1 MLDPSS
7 TGEITNSRAPENK
20 HHSASKEL
28 NTNSDEAF
36 PDLRRSRS
44 RSRASS
50 RASNHYPVDNNHLL
64 QSVFLKNNR
73 PKRMESTGDINERR
87 ESVKKPLTRSVS
99 THSFLNNNHPRNK
112 NIPMIHETPTKPS
125 LKRWN
130 SYLIRQDERKPTE
143 VDTKYSSKESNKSND
158 QIEHKIYNTN
168 DQKTSSISPLTVLK
182 NDYNIKRPGSNPPA
196 KAKIPISD
204 NSFIDLDS
212 HNSNTFDNP
221 NDFDSSNK
229 PPSNDTID
237 SNTTTFVNPSNKLY
251 SRMSQLINM
260 AHNSMHSLVPI
271 QPKTP
276 MSTASKPDTD
286 GETLNNGTL
295 VTAPHYQSELDDDDE
310 EEDED
315 NGHPV
320 DAWNTQ
326 NNDSVD
332 NSYVDNSFV
341 KSPVNDLTNIN
352 PKSLNDILREIK
364 DFQSNFVKNISN
376 PPSNNTSLVDLKQSS
391 RVQRKILDY
400 KDLYNDYEF
409 TESSSEKDFG
419 TSNDY
424 TVKIQHDTI
433 MSEYTQI
440 RLRFA
445 STLSSI
451 NPKTQKEK
459 MRSHMGV
466 LGFVNRAAYLNQVRP
481 FTPKKDQSS
490 EPPWYFR
497 ASSQYESLN
506 DVKNPITFENKD
518 EFLKTMWDEEMKSV
532 LSDPTSK
539 SPTDSTVPSNNPKDS
554 NTPSISPQMT
564 EPPLE
569 PGRLSRNL
577 QGSYDA
583 SNYNFS
589 SIARNVKLNH

>member
-1 MLDPSS
+1 
-7 TGEITNSRAPENK
+7 
-20 HHSASKEL
+20 
-28 NTNSDEAF
+28 
-36 PDLRRSRS
+36 
-44 RSRASS
+44 
-50 RASNHYPVDNNHLL
+50 
-64 QSVFLKNNR
+64 
-73 PKRMESTGDINERR
+73 
-87 ESVKKPLTRSVS
+87 
-99 THSFLNNNHPRNK
+99 
-112 NIPMIHETPTKPS
+112 
-125 LKRWN
+125 
-130 SYLIRQDERKPTE
+130 
-143 VDTKYSSKESNKSND
+143 
-158 QIEHKIYNTN
+158 
-168 DQKTSSISPLTVLK
+168 
-182 NDYNIKRPGSNPPA
+182 
-196 KAKIPISD
+196 
-204 NSFIDLDS
+204 
-212 HNSNTFDNP
+212 
-221 NDFDSSNK
+221 
-229 PPSNDTID
+229 
-237 SNTTTFVNPSNKLY
+237 
-251 SRMSQLINM
+251 
-260 AHNSMHSLVPI
+260 
-271 QPKTP
+271 

-364 DFQSNFVKNISN
+364 DFQSNFVKNMSN

-569 PGRLSRNL
+569 PARLSRNL